1 MLSHKN
7 KYWLV
12 IPALMAALAAGVE
25 LFYACSSP
33 YTVAGTRWNLGSIY
47 NPSSSNIHPAF
58 KVYHNSDNTSLL
70 LVKLFPSELLFN
82 QANTA
87 GEFISKVSV
96 QVHTYEVVDS
106 VKLRLTDSITYY
118 YSIKQQNVGRRFLA
132 QVPLKTEMGKKY
144 QLRVVTRDLLRH
156 DFNLKY
162 VDVDKTNKFSEQN
175 FNVTNKDN
183 MPYFS
188 NVLTPGA
195 IYKIQYRD
203 PSYKYIYIDYYKED
217 APLPKPTFAPGT
229 TESIYQKPDSL
240 YKLDY
245 SPDLLLAFQYRGVY
259 HFRFD
264 TTQRDGLTIV
274 NYGNDFPKI
283 KTPEELIDPLA
294 YITTTADYKALKR
307 EENKK
312 LAVDN
317 FWLNIG
323 KSTGRARELI
333 RIYYNRVYFANYYFT
348 NDRPGWKTDRGM
360 IYIVYGPPQNM
371 KKSPAGETWVY
382 YAKGANNAIEFD
394 FSYKPTAFS
403 LDNFVLQRSQSQDW
417 HWRDAVDSWRNGQI
431 YLAD

>member
-1 MLSHKN
+1 MLSQKN
-7 KYWLV
+7 KYRL
-12 IPALMAALAAGVE
+12 IILILMVATGGGVA

-87 GEFISKVSV
+87 GQFISKVSV
-96 QVHTYEVVDS
+96 QVRTYEVENDN
-106 VKLRLTDSITYY
+106 KLKLTDSITYY
-118 YSIKQQNVGRRFLA
+118 YTIKQENVGRRFLA
-132 QVPLKTEMGKKY
+132 QVPLKTEMGKRY
-144 QLRVVTRDLLRH
+144 QLRVVTRDQLRH
-156 DFNLKY
+156 DFNLRY
-162 VDVDKTNKFSEQN
+162 IDVDKTSKFSEQN
-175 FNVTNKDN
+175 FNVTTKNN
-183 MPYFS
+183 IPYFS
-188 NVLTPGA
+188 NVLTPNS

-203 PSYKYIYIDYYKED
+203 PSYKYIYIDYYKEE
-217 APLPKPTFAPGT
+217 APLPRPAFAPGSDA
-229 TESIYQKPDSL
+229 SIYQKPDSM
-240 YKLDY
+240 YMLDY
-245 SPDLLLAFQYRGVY
+245 SPDLLMEFQYTGVY

-264 TTQRDGLTIV
+264 TTQPDGLTIV
-274 NYGNDFPKI
+274 NFGKDFPKI
-283 KTPEELIDPLA
+283 KTPAEMIDPLA
-294 YITTTADYKALKR
+294 YITTTADYKDLKLH
-307 EENKK
+307 ENNK
-312 LAVDN
+312 LTVDN

-333 RIYYNRVYFANYYFT
+333 RIYYNRVYFANYYFS

-382 YAKGANNAIEFD
+382 YLKGPNNSIQFN
-394 FSYKPTAFS
+394 FSFKPTAFA
-403 LDNFVLQRSQSQDW
+403 LDNFVLQRDNTQDW

-431 YLAD
+431 YLSD